1 MSSIRLHVLVE
12 GQTEEGFVNRILG
25 PDLAASGVFADAHR
39 ITTGRRHGEIHRG
52 GFVQYDHLARD
63 LSLWMKQD
71 QNKDSWF
78 TTMVDLYRLPLD
90 FPGLAGL
97 SRHLPAAGRIR
108 RLEAALADDV
118 ALRLNSLPVCGRF
131 IPYIQLHEF
140 EALLFSAP
148 SAFVEAFPG
157 DEALVKNVAAIR
169 SQFATPEDID
179 EGPTTA
185 PSRRILS
192 LVHNYQKPV
201 AGLLIAERIGLATMR
216 SACPHFDEWLTRLS
230 ALAGS

>member
-1 MSSIRLHVLVE
+1 VTCVRLHVLVE

-25 PDLAASGVFADAHR
+25 PELAGSGVFADAHR
-39 ITTGRRHGEIHRG
+39 ITTGRRRGEIQRG

-71 QNKDSWF
+71 QGPESWF
-78 TTMVDLYRLPLD
+78 TTMVDFYRLPTD
-90 FPGLAGL
+90 FPGLARL
-97 SRHLPAAGRIR
+97 SRQLPAADRIK
-108 RLEAALADDV
+108 RLEAALADDMT
-118 ALRLNSLPVCGRF
+118 LRLNTLPVCNRF

-148 SAFVEAFPG
+148 AAFVEAFPG
-157 DEALVKNVAAIR
+157 DEALVTGVAAIR
-169 SQFATPEDID
+169 SQFKTPEDID
-179 EGPTTA
+179 ESPKTA
-185 PSRRILS
+185 PSKRILS
-192 LVHNYQKPV
+192 LARDYQKPV

-230 ALAGS
+230 SLAGS

>member
-25 PDLAASGVFADAHR
+25 PDLAASGVFVDAHR

-71 QNKDSWF
+71 QSKDSWF
-78 TTMVDLYRLPLD
+78 TTMVDFYRLPTD

-97 SRHLPAAGRIR
+97 SQHLPTAGRIR

-118 ALRLNSLPVCGRF
+118 AQRLNSLPVCSRF

-148 SAFVEAFPG
+148 TAFVEAFPD
-157 DEALVKNVAAIR
+157 DEGLVKGVTAIR
-169 SQFATPEDID
+169 NQFATPEDID
-179 EGPTTA
+179 EGPTTT
-185 PSRRILS
+185 PSKRILN
-192 LVHNYQKPV
+192 LVRDYQKPV
-201 AGLLIAERIGLATMR
+201 AGLLIAERIGLAVMR
-216 SACPHFDEWLTRLS
+216 SACPHFDEWLTRLA